1 MIEKQK
7 KQIVEAEAKVL
18 YAELNAKKITKE
30 NESKVDEDLEHK
42 KKVAGAIKDIIKT
55 DNQEKE
61 KLAEKK
67 VTCG

>member
-1 MIEKQK
+1 
-7 KQIVEAEAKVL
+7 VL